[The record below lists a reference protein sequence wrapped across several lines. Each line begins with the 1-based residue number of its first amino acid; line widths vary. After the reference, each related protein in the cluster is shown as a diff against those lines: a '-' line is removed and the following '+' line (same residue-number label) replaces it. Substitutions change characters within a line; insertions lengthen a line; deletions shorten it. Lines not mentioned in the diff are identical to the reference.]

1 MQPRT
6 SILLGALLIAS
17 SCALAQTSLND
28 VSSGDD
34 SGDGDAPAPTTA
46 TTVPVVDCSRRYP
59 LFFLEITPCQPV
71 RNHHIRQPVTV
82 DECDVFVNVALS
94 QIGADINNPDFI
106 SNCFRYFTLEIHSQ
120 VSKRHAF
127 TR

>member
-28 VSSGDD
+28 VSSGD
-34 SGDGDAPAPTTA
+34 GDAPAPTTA
-46 TTVPVVDCSRRYP
+46 APVPVVDCSRRYP
-59 LFFLEITPCQPV
+59 LFFVEINPCQPV
-71 RNHHIRQPVTV
+71 RKRNVHL
-82 DECDVFVNVALS
+82 DDCDVFVNIALT
-94 QIGADINNPDFI
+94 QIGADINNNPDI
-106 SNCFRYFTLEIHSQ
+106 SNCFRYFTLEIYSQ
-120 VSKRHAF
+120 VSKRHAC